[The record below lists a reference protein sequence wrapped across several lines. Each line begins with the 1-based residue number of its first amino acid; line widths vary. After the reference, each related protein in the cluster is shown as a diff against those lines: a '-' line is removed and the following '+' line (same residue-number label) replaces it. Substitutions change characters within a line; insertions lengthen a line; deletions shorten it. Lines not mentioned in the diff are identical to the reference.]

1 MPAQK
6 PDQFDITSPDQP
18 ADASRSNWEDQ
29 IAGFWASFNGD
40 NADAMVALM
49 RELASQ
55 CPYQDGR
62 ADYELGGVFDSV
74 GREHDALEYYE
85 RALVKGLD
93 AERTAQMRIQHASTL
108 RNVGR
113 PDDAVAMLSDGE
125 ERDDATAVF
134 LALALHSADRKD
146 EALSVAL
153 TALADHLPRFGRSA
167 RAYAEDLLN
176 Q

>member
-6 PDQFDITSPDQP
+6 DPFDAAPSPEQSGDTSG
-18 ADASRSNWEDQ
+18 SNWEDR
-29 IAGFWASFNGD
+29 IAAFWADFDGD
-40 NADAMVALM
+40 KADDMVALM
-49 RELASQ
+49 RELVSQ
-55 CPYQDGR
+55 CPYEDGR
-62 ADYELGGVFDSV
+62 ADYELGGAFDSV

-93 AERTAQMRIQHASTL
+93 PDRAAQMRIQHASTL

-113 PDDAVAMLSDGE
+113 PDDAVAMLSDGQ

-134 LALALHSADRKD
+134 LALAMHSAGRKD

-167 RAYAEDLLN
+167 RAYAEDLLT